1 MADPFVYEAIETVSL
16 TSTQTSVTFSSL
28 TTDYEHLEI
37 HMTVRTDLNTTYGYD
52 YVGVRFNG
60 DTGSNYAT
68 QQMYARDTTML
79 TERETA
85 NANGM
90 KVRAAAS
97 DPENALNFGGISVL
111 IPDYRGAN
119 VNKSCTTM
127 GGKSAASNNGWTNN
141 GTGEWDNTA
150 AITSVELTPGGGTN
164 FNIGCVFTIYG
175 LRSSV

>member
-1 MADPFVYEAIETVSL
+1 MPDYTYEIIESTVL
-16 TSTQTSVTFSSL
+16 TGTATAVTFSSL

-37 HMTVRTDLNTTYGYD
+37 WMTARTDLNTTTGYD

-68 QQMYARDTTML
+68 QTMYGHNTTGA
-79 TERETA
+79 TERETG
-85 NANGM
+85 NAFGM

-97 DPENALNFGGISVL
+97 DPENALNFGGICVL

-119 VNKSCTTM
+119 VNKSSTSI
-127 GGKSAASNNGWTNN
+127 GGKCGPSYGFASN

-150 AITSVELTPGGGTN
+150 AITSVELTPGAGTN
-164 FNIGCVFTIYG
+164 FNIGCVFTLYG
-175 LRSSV
+175 LRSS